1 MSLETRIDS
10 LKKDLLNPGGPAIST
25 NRNYPFAIF
34 HYPPQEEFKMRAQL
48 VELLDSLRNQGW
60 TVLNVDLF
68 AVLLDYLA
76 EQEDGDLIDALIKE
90 EKLQYRAGRED
101 FAMPL
106 NVLHNSL
113 DIFLKDPDGY
123 PGAVFARIMEITEH
137 AGVSG
142 ESKTVVFLSRIG
154 ALYPFY
160 RTSSL
165 LRFLDQGVRVPT
177 IVLYPGILTENGC
190 LSFMGEMDADRD
202 YRPRIY

>member
-48 VELLDSLRNQGW
+48 VELLDTLRNQGW
-60 TVLNVDLF
+60 TVENVDLF

-76 EQEDGDLIDALIKE
+76 EQEDGDLVGALIEE
-90 EKLQYRAGRED
+90 EKLQYRANQED

-113 DIFLKDPDGY
+113 DIFLKNAEGY
-123 PGAVFARIMEITEH
+123 PAAVFKRIVDKTET
-137 AGVSG
+137 GG

-165 LRFLDQGVRVPT
+165 LRYLDQGVRVPT
-177 IVLYPGILTENGC
+177 IVLYPGTLTENGC